1 MIIKIYAIIVEG
13 GQMAVVQEQVT
24 YGTLDRLL
32 GACKR
37 FDDFD
42 ALFITKYLLNGQID
56 LLRTGVDWFGTIND
70 IEVT

>member
-1 MIIKIYAIIVEG
+1 MNPTKNLSNQDKINKIRNDIRIYAINAEEIK
-13 GQMAVVQEQVT
+13 MAVIQEQVT

-42 ALFITKYLLNGQID
+42 ALFITKY
-56 LLRTGVDWFGTIND
+56 FA
-70 IEVT
+70 